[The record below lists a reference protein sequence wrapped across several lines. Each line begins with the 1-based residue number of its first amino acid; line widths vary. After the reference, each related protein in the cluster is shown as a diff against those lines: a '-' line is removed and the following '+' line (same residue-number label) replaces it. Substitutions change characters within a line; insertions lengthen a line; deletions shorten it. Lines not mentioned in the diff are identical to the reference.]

1 MEEDLVFQV
10 RYKLISINLR
20 TEKRGKFKFTDLH
33 LINKFTLTDFFGRNI
48 PDVSLSLF
56 GTYTSIILWGD
67 EFGLIIKGI

>member
-1 MEEDLVFQV
+1 M

-20 TEKRGKFKFTDLH
+20 TENQVDSKA
-33 LINKFTLTDFFGRNI
+33 LTSFFGENI
-48 PDVSLSLF
+48 PDISLSFF